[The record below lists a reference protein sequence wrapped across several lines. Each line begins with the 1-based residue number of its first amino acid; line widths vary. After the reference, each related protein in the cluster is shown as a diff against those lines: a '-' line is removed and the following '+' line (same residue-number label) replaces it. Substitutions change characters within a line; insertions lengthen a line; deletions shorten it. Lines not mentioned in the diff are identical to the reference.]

1 MIRRRPYRTARA
13 RQTPWR
19 RARLPVAGL
28 ALGLSAFIVFGGG
41 KPTPGA
47 QAKATFTSLPAR
59 SHPRHVAIPAT
70 PAPAALQQT
79 LDRLAAAYGEPVG
92 VAVAEVDKGWVASVD
107 GDAMF
112 PQQSVSKLWVAV
124 TALDAIDHGRLS
136 LDRGVM
142 LWPEDRS
149 VFFQPISG
157 NIGPSGYAT
166 TIEDLLHRALIQS
179 DNAANDKLMG
189 EAGGSA
195 AVMATLREKGIEGVR
210 LGADE
215 RRMQAQTAGLVWT
228 PALGESGAFETARAQ
243 LPRDVRDAAMQAYLQ
258 NPLDGATPIGTV
270 QALAAI
276 KRGEVLSP
284 ASTAFLLET
293 MSKARTGPRRLK
305 GGLAPGWTI
314 AHKTGTGQDY
324 RGASVGINDVGL
336 LTAPDGRTYAV
347 AVFLRQTRQ
356 ATPARL
362 ALMQAVSRAVIDTW
376 RDDAARPQMA
386 ALDTNATD

>member
-1 MIRRRPYRTARA
+1 
-13 RQTPWR
+13 
-19 RARLPVAGL
+19 
-28 ALGLSAFIVFGGG
+28 
-41 KPTPGA
+41 
-47 QAKATFTSLPAR
+47 
-59 SHPRHVAIPAT
+59 
-70 PAPAALQQT
+70 
-79 LDRLAAAYGEPVG
+79 
-92 VAVAEVDKGWVASVD
+92 
-107 GDAMF
+107 
-112 PQQSVSKLWVAV
+112 
-124 TALDAIDHGRLS
+124 
-136 LDRGVM
+136 M

-189 EAGGSA
+189 EAGGA
-195 AVMATLREKGIEGVR
+195 TAVMATLREKGIEGVR

-228 PALGESGAFETARAQ
+228 PALGESGAFETARAH
-243 LPRDVRDAAMQAYLQ
+243 LPREVRDAAMQAYLE

-284 ASTAFLLET
+284 ASTEFLLET

-336 LTAPDGRTYAV
+336 LSAPDGRTYAV
-347 AVFLRQTRQ
+347 AVFLRQTHQ

-362 ALMQAVSRAVIDTW
+362 ALMPPTSPRRGWPSPAPLSVPCSGPLPSPATCSSSILASASLHGVWMPLRRSRELSLPRKELGSV
-376 RDDAARPQMA
+376 R
-386 ALDTNATD
+386 